1 MTEPSSAEIMRTI
14 DGIVRR
20 LDTITATLETGYVRR
35 DTHESAMKATEAMH
49 LAGIRLIE
57 TQMQADRSAAER
69 TAAENAQD
77 IKDVRAE
84 SQRGLKDLKVE
95 SQHGI
100 ADLKADRAI
109 DTAWKRQVTAIGIS
123 ALLGMVVTFAVAIF
137 NLLTG
142 G

>member
-1 MTEPSSAEIMRTI
+1 MTDWTSAEMMRKIEDLMRSVDKLMT
-14 DGIVRR
+14 
-20 LDTITATLETGYVRR
+20 TLETGYVRR
-35 DTHESAMKATEAMH
+35 DTHESSVRAVEAMH

-57 TQMQADRSAAER
+57 ARMESDRSAAER
-69 TAAENAQD
+69 AAAENAQD

-84 SQRGLKDLKVE
+84 SKVGFKE
-95 SQHGI
+95 M
-100 ADLKADRAI
+100 KAEQERNL
-109 DTAWKRQVTAIGIS
+109 AWKRQVTAIGIS